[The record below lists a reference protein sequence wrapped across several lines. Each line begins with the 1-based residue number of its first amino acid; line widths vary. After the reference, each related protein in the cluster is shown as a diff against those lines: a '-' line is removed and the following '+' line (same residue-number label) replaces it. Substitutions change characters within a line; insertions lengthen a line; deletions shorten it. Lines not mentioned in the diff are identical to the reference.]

1 MKKQYFAILV
11 SIISVSFAS
20 IFIVSL
26 NQRGVEPLTIAL
38 YRLLFTTLL
47 ILPFVIVHKTT
58 RQELL
63 HLPRSSLFL
72 MMFIGLVLAA
82 HFALWITSL
91 TKTSVASSVILV
103 TAHPILVG
111 PVSYVFLKEKL
122 SKINALG
129 ISISVA
135 GVAFL
140 VLGNYGFSSFAL
152 DTVEGNI
159 LAMLGGIAAGIYIL
173 GGRTLRKTVSVAS
186 YAFVVYATG
195 TLALFV
201 LCLVFQQPILNLTI
215 GDYEILLLM
224 AFVSGIL
231 GHTLYNWSLKYIRAA
246 VASVALLGEP
256 IGSSLLAYA
265 MPWIHQQPSQF
276 TLIGGGIILVG
287 IYLTA
292 RNTQNADVLE
302 NV

>member
-47 ILPFVIVHKTT
+47 ILPFVIIHKTT

-63 HLPRSSLFL
+63 HLPRSSLAL
-72 MMFIGLVLAA
+72 MILIGFVLAA

-173 GGRTLRKTVSVAS
+173 GGRTLRKTVSVAT

-224 AFVSGIL
+224 AFVL
-231 GHTLYNWSLKYIRAA
+231 VSLDIRCI
-246 VASVALLGEP
+246 
-256 IGSSLLAYA
+256 IG
-265 MPWIHQQPSQF
+265 
-276 TLIGGGIILVG
+276 
-287 IYLTA
+287 
-292 RNTQNADVLE
+292 R
-302 NV
+302 

>member
-47 ILPFVIVHKTT
+47 ILPFVLVYKTT

-63 HLPRSSLFL
+63 HLPRSSLAL
-72 MMFIGLVLAA
+72 MMFIGFVLAA

-256 IGSSLLAYA
+256 IGSSLLAYV

-276 TLIGGGIILVG
+276 TLIGGGIILLG

>member
-47 ILPFVIVHKTT
+47 ILPFVLVYKTT

-63 HLPRSSLFL
+63 HLPRSSLAL
-72 MMFIGLVLAA
+72 MMLIGFVLAA

-103 TAHPILVG
+103 TAHPVLVG

-122 SKINALG
+122 SKINAFG

-173 GGRTLRKTVSVAS
+173 GGRTLRKTVSVAT

-246 VASVALLGEP
+246 
-256 IGSSLLAYA
+256 
-265 MPWIHQQPSQF
+265 
-276 TLIGGGIILVG
+276 
-287 IYLTA
+287 
-292 RNTQNADVLE
+292 
-302 NV
+302 

>member
-47 ILPFVIVHKTT
+47 ILPFVLVYKTT

-63 HLPRSSLFL
+63 HLPRSSLAL
-72 MMFIGLVLAA
+72 MMFIGFVLAA

-103 TAHPILVG
+103 TAHPVLVG

-173 GGRTLRKTVSVAS
+173 GGRTLRKTVSVAT

-256 IGSSLLAYA
+256 IGSSLLAYV

-276 TLIGGGIILVG
+276 TLIGGGIILLG

-292 RNTQNADVLE
+292 RNTQNVDVLE

>member
-103 TAHPILVG
+103 TAHPVLVG

-256 IGSSLLAYA
+256 IGSSLLAYV

-276 TLIGGGIILVG
+276 TLIGGGIILLG

-292 RNTQNADVLE
+292 RNTQNVDVLE